1 MQRAL
6 IWLNLYSHEVL
17 RHKLKNGL
25 KTQKMHI
32 LPVFG
37 LMLDSLT
44 DIQVEP
50 HQCPLHQSILL
61 TQGPIHEIMAVIAQL
76 LGVVEKL
83 SFFESAILKF
93 FCKKNFFL
101 LHSYQ
106 NQSTFK
112 GQQGFFK
119 ILMITLVSRKF
130 LVCLYFCNTVYV
142 AIKSKQNW
150 EILFQIFLAFLENL
164 KCTPQ
169 TPIKQSIIM
178 YANTAAKKIAGH

>member
-1 MQRAL
+1 
-6 IWLNLYSHEVL
+6 
-17 RHKLKNGL
+17 
-25 KTQKMHI
+25 MHI

-61 TQGPIHEIMAVIAQL
+61 TQGPIHEILAVIAQL

-93 FCKKNFFL
+93 SCKFFSFFFL

-106 NQSTFK
+106 NQSTFM

-130 LVCLYFCNTVYV
+130 LVYLYFCHTVY
-142 AIKSKQNW
+142 IKCIRFIETDVNQ
-150 EILFQIFLAFLENL
+150 
-164 KCTPQ
+164 
-169 TPIKQSIIM
+169 
-178 YANTAAKKIAGH
+178 KKNPMKIETNKD